1 MKIKLLSILVIIIF
15 GGIWQA
21 FSGDIIPSPWQVA
34 IFLKDSIMDGSL
46 LKNIESSL
54 IRYIIGFVIGSVIAI
69 VCAFIISSSKTLSKA
84 LDPLIQILRPISPI
98 AWFPIIVI
106 VFGIGDLPTIFIIA
120 YAIFFPMLLLTLSSI
135 YSIDKVFY
143 DASKNFGASAFQRFI
158 NVTLPGSFVGISS
171 ALKMSAS
178 LAWINLVVGE
188 MVGAQSGL
196 GYMIIDQRNL
206 LQTDGIIAAMVV
218 IGIIGYCLHLIFER
232 IEKAIKRRLG
242 SKV

>member
-1 MKIKLLSILVIIIF
+1 MKIRLLSILVIIIF

-21 FSGDIIPSPWQVA
+21 FSSDIIPSPWQVA
-34 IFLKDSIMDGSL
+34 IFLKDSILDGSL
-46 LKNIESSL
+46 LNNIESSL
-54 IRYIIGFVIGSVIAI
+54 IRYVIGFVVGSLIAI
-69 VCAFIISSSKTLSKA
+69 ILAFIISSSKTLSKA

-120 YAIFFPMLLLTLSSI
+120 YAIFFPMLLLTLTSI
-135 YSIDKVFY
+135 YQIDKIYY
-143 DASKNFGASAFQRFI
+143 DASKNFGASVVSRFI
-158 NVTLPGSFVGISS
+158 NVTLPGSFIGISS

-218 IGIIGYCLHLIFER
+218 IGLIGYCLHLIFEKVER
-232 IEKAIKRRLG
+232 VIKIRLG
-242 SKV
+242 AVV